1 MICKYKNCNKTRIRA
16 RGLCANHWN
25 LEQYGLCING
35 CSMAAANSHGYCS
48 NCNKRGG
55 KPDRRNIGS
64 LINSDIE
71 RVCSR
76 CKNIFPIEEFAQSHH
91 KNRCVSCQNIMKKHS
106 SLIAKYG
113 ISIDEWTE
121 IVQKQGGGCAICHE
135 ISEKLCVDHDHSCCP
150 AKNTCGKCIR
160 GIICDR
166 CNRALGL
173 MRDNPEIFLSASKYL
188 RKGR

>member
-1 MICKYKNCNKTRIRA
+1 
-16 RGLCANHWN
+16 
-25 LEQYGLCING
+25 
-35 CSMAAANSHGYCS
+35 
-48 NCNKRGG
+48 
-55 KPDRRNIGS
+55 
-64 LINSDIE
+64 
-71 RVCSR
+71 
-76 CKNIFPIEEFAQSHH
+76 
-91 KNRCVSCQNIMKKHS
+91 MKKHS